1 MIRFKFKSKLFAY
14 VYISINIQVIAGC
27 GKEVQPQ
34 ERIQMLHSLL
44 SEFSTTDEALH
55 EDPLYKIVNE
65 VVSKNPYILANSRLN

>member
-1 MIRFKFKSKLFAY
+1 MIQFKFKFKSFSNIY
-14 VYISINIQVIAGC
+14 VSINIQAIAAC

-44 SEFSTTDEALH
+44 SEFSTTDETLH